1 MYRQLHQKVTR
12 KYNVNQMQSMNN
24 WNTCG
29 HMETPANRKRQKQ
42 TQRERD
48 RHTER
53 ARQKSKSETE
63 TERLR
68 EKQRETERNKVG
80 YRGNNTHTHVHTHAR
95 NNTHTHT
102 HILVSINKIIPFWLE
117 IKQFGGKETKHS
129 HTFPHTFCN
138 KIKITSNQI
147 IRLFENKRN
156 HIHNYAYLAAET

>member
-1 MYRQLHQKVTR
+1 
-12 KYNVNQMQSMNN
+12 
-24 WNTCG
+24 
-29 HMETPANRKRQKQ
+29 METPANRKRQKQ

-53 ARQKSKSETE
+53 VRQKSKSETE

-95 NNTHTHT
+95 NNTDT

-156 HIHNYAYLAAET
+156 HIHNLSLIHI